1 MRRSSRPPPHGR
13 EHAWLETG
21 GNPDARGTDLPK
33 SRASGSRTPATG
45 LPRPPIRQRYELSY
59 AAHPEATQ
67 VAGGAVVCVRAV
79 GPPEGRTT
87 RSPHTCSA
95 VPAVGLVHNKRERSL
110 PSSRESESTCEGT
123 GGASVG
129 ARRTGRRGASAR
141 HPAMRWACRRGV
153 GAGRVR
159 ERPGRPCLPHT
170 SLMTKLASAF
180 CMLRRENQRTMAL
193 HAGRHHRHAS
203 GSFICRESFS
213 VYSRGMATLATL
225 ATLGADLLKNSPLG
239 SSLDGSLSP
248 HLLYPF
254 PFLFFQDSI

>member
-1 MRRSSRPPPHGR
+1 MRACSWTVRGAHGTFEGRRHTPAARSSR
-13 EHAWLETG
+13 WV
-21 GNPDARGTDLPK
+21 
-33 SRASGSRTPATG
+33 
-45 LPRPPIRQRYELSY
+45 SY
-59 AAHPEATQ
+59 
-67 VAGGAVVCVRAV
+67 
-79 GPPEGRTT
+79 TT
-87 RSPHTCSA
+87 R
-95 VPAVGLVHNKRERSL
+95 G
-110 PSSRESESTCEGT
+110 SSRHSRRSSESTCEGT

-180 CMLRRENQRTMAL
+180 MLRRENQRTMAL

-248 HLLYPF
+248 HLLYPL
-254 PFLFFQDSI
+254 LFFQDSI